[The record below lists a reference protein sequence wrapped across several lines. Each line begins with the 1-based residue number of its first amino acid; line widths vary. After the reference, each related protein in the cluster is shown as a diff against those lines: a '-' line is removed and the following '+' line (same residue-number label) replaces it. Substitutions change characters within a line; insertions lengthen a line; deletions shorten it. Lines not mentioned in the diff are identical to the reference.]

1 MSKEKVYYEVESCEN
16 NCERVN
22 ELEQQN
28 KYLTEQ
34 NKAFQEQYN
43 TSGDI
48 IRDLRQQNKELKALL
63 CQRCNYFGACEL
75 DEIPCAVLNY
85 K

>member
-22 ELEQQN
+22 ELE
-28 KYLTEQ
+28 
-34 NKAFQEQYN
+34 
-43 TSGDI
+43 
-48 IRDLRQQNKELKALL
+48 QQNKELKALL

>member
-16 NCERVN
+16 NCERIN

-28 KYLTEQ
+28 KE
-34 NKAFQEQYN
+34 
-43 TSGDI
+43 
-48 IRDLRQQNKELKALL
+48 LRSILFEL
-63 CQRCNYFGACEL
+63 YSYDFHSL
-75 DEIPCAVLNY
+75 DWNEAGKINFLIESVLN